1 MHFALT
7 TRWNAGRH
15 ETGEAMIEEIL
26 ALGFDRVELGYDLR
40 GHLVPGTQAM
50 IRSGR
55 IKVDS
60 LHAFC
65 PLPAVVPHA
74 HPEPFTLADPDPA
87 VRATAVHYLE
97 NTIRF
102 AGEVGARVVVA
113 HAGNADMR
121 PLSPKLIEMALAGRR
136 YDDDYEKLRMKVI
149 MAREKAAAGQIPHLY
164 AGIERLLPLLTS
176 TRCALALEILPSW
189 EALPSETE
197 MERLAAHFDS
207 PWVRCW
213 HDIGHGQIRE
223 NLGFTSH
230 LRWVRRLRPWLA
242 GFHIHDV
249 EPPVMD
255 HLMPPLG
262 AIDFK
267 SFREVAQDDIVRVLE
282 PRPAAKPEEIVAGRK
297 VLEKAWGPAEQ
308 ENS

>member
-1 MHFALT
+1 LALT
-7 TRWNAGRH
+7 TRWNARRH

-50 IRSGR
+50 IRAGR

-65 PLPAVVPHA
+65 PLPPVVPHA

-87 VRATAVHYLE
+87 VRATALHYLE

-102 AGEVGARVVVA
+102 AGEVGARAIVA

-121 PLSPKLIEMALAGRR
+121 PLSPKLIELAFAGRQHT
-136 YDDDYEKLRMKVI
+136 DEYEKLRMKLI
-149 MAREKAAAGQIPHLY
+149 LAREKAVQSQLPHIY
-164 AGIERLLPLLTS
+164 AGIERLLPLLAS
-176 TRCALALEILPSW
+176 TRCALALEILPTW

-197 MERLAAHFDS
+197 MEKLASHFNS

-223 NLGFTSH
+223 NLGFTNH
-230 LRWVRRLRPWLA
+230 ARWLKRLRPWLA
-242 GFHIHDV
+242 GLHIHDV
-249 EPPVMD
+249 RPPAID

-267 SFREVAQDDIVRVLE
+267 LFREVAQDDIVRVLE
-282 PRPAAKPEEIVAGRK
+282 PAPAATADDIVAGKRAI
-297 VLEKAWGPAEQ
+297 EEAWGKTL
-308 ENS
+308 